1 MVSTKACHALNGGS
15 TPPHLVFFLVESA
28 WKMKEESGNRYFA
41 FLYVLSCLLTVVL
54 IALRLLNVMVFEW
67 IVIWTPAI
75 FANTLAILYLLVSI
89 LVMMIQDRKK
99 QD

>member
-1 MVSTKACHALNGGS
+1 
-15 TPPHLVFFLVESA
+15 
-28 WKMKEESGNRYFA
+28 MKEESGNRYFA

>member
-1 MVSTKACHALNGGS
+1 
-15 TPPHLVFFLVESA
+15 
-28 WKMKEESGNRYFA
+28 MKEESGNRYFA
-41 FLYVLSCLLTVVL
+41 FLYVLRCLLTCLRLLTVVL

-99 QD
+99 